1 MAKKYDLV
9 IVGGGPAGL
18 MAGKVAA
25 QNGLKVVILERKT
38 DICKVRRFDGGVFAI
53 NEYTFGQ
60 LALYS
65 EREKRISFPVGGFS
79 VRYDGPYTNVF
90 GFHLYSP
97 GGKRLRFGDWKE
109 LKKNPVKNRVAIAL
123 NKEILLKRMLEDC
136 LATSAEVLPNVNV
149 TAVKTGNNRVIVTGN
164 GEEYEAPFVIA
175 ADGSNSRVARL
186 AGFNKERDFFA
197 TSRHIG
203 YEVEGMDYDE
213 LNGFIIALTQ
223 HGFYS
228 ILPYFEKGV
237 HHIGHLTHDPNVD
250 LHATMQ
256 WFIKES
262 PVFSAWFKKA
272 KVREAGLTGCVVN
285 VYKALADP
293 FKDNVILVSD
303 ATWIQEVS
311 IPTAM
316 CFGWK
321 AANAVTL
328 ALHDGKTNREGVQS
342 YLDWYDSNFYQ
353 QYGSRKMVAI
363 EMQKFLSTE
372 DLDYLA
378 EMPGK
383 VFRQTMDF
391 HYLFHMLGEIYG
403 GDGMIKISEER
414 PDIME
419 KLIEAR
425 ASMAEASEERR
436 KMGFPGRK

>member
-1 MAKKYDLV
+1 MTKKYDLV
-9 IVGGGPAGL
+9 IVGAGPAGL
-18 MAGKVAA
+18 MAGRTAA
-25 QNGLKVVILERKT
+25 ENGLKVVILERKT

-60 LALYS
+60 LALFN
-65 EREKRISFPVGGFS
+65 ERDKLISFPSGGFN
-79 VRYDGPYTNVF
+79 VRYDGPYKNVF

-109 LKKNPVKNRVAIAL
+109 LKNDPVKNRVAIAL
-123 NKEILLKRMLEDC
+123 NKEILIKRLLEDC
-136 LATSAEVLPNVNV
+136 LATSVEVLPNVNV
-149 TAVKTGNNRVIVTGN
+149 TEVKPGTNKATVIGN

-186 AGFNKERDFFA
+186 AGFNKEREFFA

-203 YEVEGMDYDE
+203 YEVEGLDYDE
-213 LNGFIIALTQ
+213 LNGFIIALTM

-228 ILPYFEKGV
+228 ILPYFEEGV
-237 HHIGHLTHDPNVD
+237 HHIGHLTHDPHVD

-256 WFIKES
+256 WFLKES
-262 PVFSAWFKKA
+262 PFFSSWFKKA
-272 KVREAGLTGCVVN
+272 KVREAGLTGCIVN
-285 VYKALADP
+285 VYKALQDP

-311 IPTAM
+311 IPSAM

-321 AANAVTL
+321 VANAVTM
-328 ALHDGKTNREGVQS
+328 ALHDGKPNREGIQS
-342 YLDWYDSNFYQ
+342 YLEWYDTNFYQ
-353 QYGSRKMVAI
+353 PHGSRKMVAI
-363 EMQKFLSTE
+363 ELQKFLSNE
-372 DLDYLA
+372 ALDYLA

-383 VFRQTMDF
+383 VFRQTLDF

-419 KLIEAR
+419 KLIDAR
-425 ASMAEASEERR
+425 GSMAEASEERR
-436 KMGFPGRK
+436 KMGFPGKK

>member
-9 IVGGGPAGL
+9 IVGAGPAGL
-18 MAGKVAA
+18 MAGRIAA
-25 QNGLKVVILERKT
+25 ENGLKVVILERKT

-60 LALYS
+60 LALYN
-65 EREKRISFPVGGFS
+65 ERDKRISFPVGGFS
-79 VRYDGPYTNVF
+79 TRYDGPYTNVF

-97 GGKRLRFGDWKE
+97 GGKRLRFGDWTK
-109 LKKNPVKNRVAIAL
+109 LKDDPIKNRVAIAL
-123 NKEILLKRMLEDC
+123 NKEILLKSMLDDC
-136 LATSAEVLPNVNV
+136 LATSVEVLPNVNV
-149 TAVKTGNNRVIVTGN
+149 TAVKTGDNRVTVTGN
-164 GEEYEAPFVIA
+164 GEEYEAPFLIA
-175 ADGSNSRVARL
+175 ADGSNSRIARL
-186 AGFNKERDFFA
+186 AGFNKEREFFA

-237 HHIGHLTHDPNVD
+237 NHIGHLTHDPSVD

-262 PVFSAWFKKA
+262 PVFSSWFKKA
-272 KVREAGLTGCVVN
+272 KVRETGLTGCVVN
-285 VYKALADP
+285 VYKALEDP

-303 ATWIQEVS
+303 AAWIQEVS
-311 IPTAM
+311 IPSAM

-328 ALHDGKTNREGVQS
+328 ALHDGKPNREGVQS
-342 YLDWYDSNFYQ
+342 YLDWYGINFYQ
-353 QYGSRKMVAI
+353 PHGNRKMVAI
-363 EMQKFLSTE
+363 EMQKFLATE

-378 EMPGK
+378 ELPGK

-403 GDGMIKISEER
+403 GDGMVKISEER

-419 KLIEAR
+419 KLIDAR
-425 ASMAEASEERR
+425 GSMAEASEERK
-436 KMGFPGRK
+436 KMGFPGKK